1 MSFFSVCQCRD
12 QLHAHCYIFSLLLLS
27 FYYYVH
33 LKRRH
38 STGFLLFTLV
48 IISLTGCNVT
58 RNLPSN
64 EYLLIRNKFKI
75 SSSRVSQDELS
86 GYLQQEPNKKLFGLF
101 RTNIAFYNAGSIGKE
116 TKFKKWMKTK
126 LGSPPVLLDSN
137 LTTIAKKQMGLY
149 LANKG
154 YFNSN
159 IKDSLIFHKRKV
171 TVVFMARL
179 NIPYTIRNIRYAITD
194 TQLARFV
201 FLDTARTLIHPGQN
215 YDMYLLDGERTR
227 ITNALMDH
235 GYYHF
240 SNLYIRYRVDSTFDN
255 KKMDVIVEIRNPVIP
270 SLQYIGTYTE
280 SRHARYI
287 IGKVL
292 IYPEYSLLQSDTL
305 RYDTVMV
312 TFKTSRHDTSGN
324 TYYFLFKNKLRLRP
338 RTLAQMIFIR
348 NGDWFN
354 LKDLNQTYS
363 QLASLQIFNYMN
375 IQMHDATSNSFI
387 DRNKIDCKILLSR
400 IPLHSFSVSTDGTN
414 SSGAFGVQGSLNYT
428 NRNIFSGAQLFRMS
442 LNGAAQM
449 QGSFGPEN
457 TKGLLNT
464 FEFGA
469 NTSLTF
475 PQFLIPIRPERLNK
489 KFKPRTT
496 ISLGYNFQQRPDYYR
511 HISNIS
517 YGYSWYETD
526 KIKLLLNPAE
536 ISVVKIFPNAA
547 FTDSL
552 DHITDQRLKNQYINH
567 LVAGLKYIF
576 TYNGQDVNK
585 VKDFFY
591 IRSNFETGGNLL
603 YGIDEIFNAPK
614 ESSGYY
620 SLFNIQ
626 YAQFVRPDLDF
637 RFYHFFTRTS
647 SLVTRF
653 YAGIGVPYG
662 NSISLP
668 FEKAFFGGG
677 ANDIRG
683 WQMGSLG
690 PGRYHSDTTKNTFDQ
705 TGDMQLQLNLEY
717 RFPIYKYFRS
727 ALFIDMG
734 NVWLLHGTPELPGG
748 TFELKYFIPDIAID
762 MGIGIR
768 ADFDYFIVRFDPA
781 VPIRVPYYF
790 ENNHWYA
797 GKLGLSDIIWNF
809 GIGYPF

>member
-1 MSFFSVCQCRD
+1 VHLFSFFPAFS
-12 QLHAHCYIFSLLLLS
+12 SLLYFLLTFAPF
-27 FYYYVH
+27 FYH
-33 LKRRH
+33 NLLGRRH
-38 STGFLLFTLV
+38 STGILLFTLA
-48 IISLTGCNVT
+48 IFSFAGCNVT
-58 RNLPSN
+58 RNLTPN

-75 SSSRVSQDELS
+75 SSSKVSQDELS
-86 GYLQQEPNKKLFGLF
+86 GYLQQEPNPKLLGLF
-101 RTNIAFYNAGSIGKE
+101 RTNLAFYNAGSKGKE
-116 TKFKKWMKTK
+116 TKFKKWMKSK

-154 YFNSN
+154 YFNAN
-159 IKDSLIFHKRKV
+159 VRDSIIFHKKKV
-171 TVVFMARL
+171 IVVYLVRL
-179 NIPYTIRNIRYAITD
+179 NLPYTIRNIRYAIAD
-194 TQLARFV
+194 TQLAKFV
-201 FLDTARTLIHPGQN
+201 FMDTAKALIHPAHN

-255 KKMDVIVEIRNPVIP
+255 KKMDIVIEIRNPVIP
-270 SLQYIGTYTE
+270 SLQYLGTFTE
-280 SRHARYI
+280 SKHARYT
-287 IGKVL
+287 IGKVM
-292 IYPEYSLLQSDTL
+292 IFPEYNLLQSDTL
-305 RYDTVMV
+305 HYDTLMV
-312 TFKTSRHDTSGN
+312 TFKASRHDTSGN
-324 TYYFLFKNKLRLRP
+324 TYYFLFKNKLRLKP

-348 NGDWFN
+348 SGDWFN

-375 IQMHDATSNSFI
+375 IQMHDATGNSFK
-387 DRNKIDCKILLSR
+387 DRDKIDCKVLLSR

-428 NRNIFSGAQLFRMS
+428 NRNIFSGAQLFRMT

-464 FEFGA
+464 LEFGA
-469 NTSLTF
+469 STSLTF

-517 YGYSWYETD
+517 FGYTWNETD
-526 KIKLLLNPAE
+526 KIKHVLNPVE
-536 ISVVKIFPNAA
+536 ISVVKIFPDAT

-552 DHITDQRLKNQYINH
+552 FHITDKRLLNQYTNH

-576 TYNGQDVNK
+576 TYNGQDVNN

-603 YGIDEIFNAPK
+603 YGIDEAFKVPK
-614 ESSGYY
+614 AASGYY
-620 SLFNIQ
+620 NLFNIQ
-626 YAQFVRPDLDF
+626 YAQFVRPDLDL

-647 SLVTRF
+647 SLVTRIF
-653 YAGIGVPYG
+653 AGIGVPYG

-683 WQMGSLG
+683 WKMGSLG
-690 PGRYHSDTTKNTFDQ
+690 PGRYHNDTTSNTFDQ

-717 RFPIYKYFRS
+717 RFPVYKYLRS

-734 NVWLLHGTPELPGG
+734 NVWLLHNTPELPGG
-748 TFELKYFIPDIAID
+748 MFQLKYFIPDIAID

>member
-1 MSFFSVCQCRD
+1 
-12 QLHAHCYIFSLLLLS
+12 
-27 FYYYVH
+27 
-33 LKRRH
+33 
-38 STGFLLFTLV
+38 
-48 IISLTGCNVT
+48 
-58 RNLPSN
+58 
-64 EYLLIRNKFKI
+64 
-75 SSSRVSQDELS
+75 
-86 GYLQQEPNKKLFGLF
+86 
-101 RTNIAFYNAGSIGKE
+101 
-116 TKFKKWMKTK
+116 MKTK

-154 YFNSN
+154 YFNAN
-159 IKDSLIFHKRKV
+159 VKDSIIFHKKKV
-171 TVVFMARL
+171 TVIYLVRL
-179 NIPYTIRNIRYAITD
+179 NSPYMIRNIRYAIAD
-194 TQLARFV
+194 TQLAKFV
-201 FLDTARTLIHPGQN
+201 FMDTAKTLVHPGHN

-255 KKMDVIVEIRNPVIP
+255 KKMDVIIEIRNPVIP
-270 SLQYIGTYTE
+270 SLQYLGTFTE
-280 SRHARYI
+280 SRHVRYT

-292 IYPEYSLLQSDTL
+292 INPEYNLLQSDTL
-305 RYDTVMV
+305 HYDTLMV
-312 TFKTSRHDTSGN
+312 TFKTSRNDTTGN
-324 TYYFLFKNKLRLRP
+324 TYYFLFKNKLRLKP

-348 NGDWFN
+348 SGDFFN

-375 IQMHDATSNSFI
+375 IQMHDATGNNFT
-387 DRNKIDCKILLSR
+387 DRDKLDCKVLLSR

-428 NRNIFSGAQLFRMS
+428 NRNIFRGAQLFRIS

-457 TKGLLNT
+457 TSGLFNT
-464 FEFGA
+464 IEFGA

-475 PQFLIPIRPERLNK
+475 PQFLIPIRPERFRKTL
-489 KFKPRTT
+489 KPRTT

-511 HISNIS
+511 NISNIS
-517 YGYSWYETD
+517 FGYTWNQTD
-526 KIKLLLNPAE
+526 KIKHVLNPAE
-536 ISVVKIFPNAA
+536 ISVVKIFPDAA

-552 DHITDQRLKNQYINH
+552 NHITDKRLKNQYTNH
-567 LVAGLKYIF
+567 LVAGLKYVF
-576 TYNGQDVNK
+576 TYNGQDVNN

-591 IRSNFETGGNLL
+591 IRSNVETGGNLL
-603 YGIDEIFNAPK
+603 NAIDEAFKAPK
-614 ESSGYY
+614 ASSGYY
-620 SLFNIQ
+620 TLFNIQ
-626 YAQFVRPDLDF
+626 YAQFVRPDLDL

-677 ANDIRG
+677 ANDLRG
-683 WQMGSLG
+683 WKMGSLG
-690 PGRYHSDTTKNTFDQ
+690 PGRFHNDTTSNTFDQ

-717 RFPIYKYFRS
+717 RFPVYKYFRS

-734 NVWLLHGTPELPGG
+734 NVWLLHSTSELPGG
-748 TFELKYFIPDIAID
+748 LFQLKYFIPDIAID
-762 MGIGIR
+762 IGIGIR